1 MRLELQRAMDT
12 AEHKAELSRIKKDVE
27 ICRQWIDENDENTP
41 PELLFVLGVVEEL
54 AAQLGVVFPISAG
67 DLVGVSIVWDNDPE
81 KLVWHEV
88 IGVGFYDNFSDDHDE
103 DIFFYIENIAE
114 LEGLRV
120 PENGSG
126 WHIVGVDE

>member
-1 MRLELQRAMDT
+1 MITEQELE
-12 AEHKAELSRIKKDVE
+12 RIRENVR
-27 ICRQWIDENDENTP
+27 ICNRFIDENDANTP

-54 AAQLGVVFPISAG
+54 AEKLGVVFPISAG

-88 IGVGFYDNFSDDHDE
+88 IGVGFYDEFSDEHDE
-103 DIFFYIENIAE
+103 DIFYYIENMGD
-114 LEGLRV
+114 LESLRV

-126 WHIVGVDE
+126 WYIVGVDE